1 MTIILK
7 LFAVSYLKYSEDFP
21 TSNIPTKISRPGS
34 RGVKVDE
41 SQDTVIL
48 GSGQVIPGWEL
59 GLYGGCEGE
68 RRMIMMNHE
77 MAYGE
82 AGAFRVIPPQAAL
95 VLDVEIIKVDNS
107 QKQISNRVPRHHDHH
122 QLQK

>member
-1 MTIILK
+1 M
-7 LFAVSYLKYSEDFP
+7 SYLKYSEDFP
-21 TSNIPTKISRPGS
+21 TSNVPTKISRPGT

-77 MAYGE
+77 MAYGDT
-82 AGAFRVIPPQAAL
+82 GAFRVIPPHAAL
-95 VLDVEIIKVDNS
+95 VLDVDIIKVDNS
-107 QKQISNRVPRHHDHH
+107 LKKISSRVPRRHGSS
-122 QLQK
+122 